1 MSETLATRKAIRN
14 AIWDIVGVKLNIDE
28 ILVQQQNRTPEIS
41 ELLFK
46 NNVAMLGLV
55 KQTDLNTV
63 LESYIKL
70 QNGEI
75 NQEDYKLVIDNYSKN
90 KTIVLN
96 NVTYTFD
103 EKYGMEFTI
112 LIPYL
117 YSITKLN
124 ERFESFVITDFEKG
138 IDRIVVPEQSIHVD
152 NTITSVYYQFTTAS
166 TTNDE
171 TVLQNVSITINYKI
185 INVEQKQLQF
195 INFTSNVDEID
206 NIYTIVVYINGE
218 KWVVVH

>member
-1 MSETLATRKAIRN
+1 
-14 AIWDIVGVKLNIDE
+14 
-28 ILVQQQNRTPEIS
+28 
-41 ELLFK
+41 
-46 NNVAMLGLV
+46 
-55 KQTDLNTV
+55 
-63 LESYIKL
+63 
-70 QNGEI
+70 
-75 NQEDYKLVIDNYSKN
+75 
-90 KTIVLN
+90 
-96 NVTYTFD
+96 
-103 EKYGMEFTI
+103 MEFTI

-138 IDRIVVPEQSIHVD
+138 IDRIVVPEQSIYVN

-171 TVLQNVSITINYKI
+171 TVLQDVSITINYKI

-218 KWVVVH
+218 KWVVDH

>member
-63 LESYIKL
+63 LESYIKW

>member
-75 NQEDYKLVIDNYSKN
+75 SQEDYKLVIDSYSKN

-138 IDRIVVPEQSIHVD
+138 IDRIVVPEQSIYVN

-171 TVLQNVSITINYKI
+171 TVLQDVSITINYKI

-218 KWVVVH
+218 KWVVIH